1 MKTFRSARSMIA
13 VLTLI
18 GSTAA
23 CEDAAGLGEHAN
35 INRVLLTISGEPVT
49 IHLAGATGS
58 FTLDAGTHTVTAA
71 AYDPDGDR
79 LPLDDEYAL
88 VIGSSNQGVARFTSV
103 SNMSGTL
110 VTATGTTTLQV
121 RIDHDHG
128 AEFGPHSVPINVH

>member
-1 MKTFRSARSMIA
+1 MNRFRCVRSTIA
-13 VLTLI
+13 VLALL

-35 INRVLLTISGEPVT
+35 ISRVLLTISGEPVT
-49 IHLAGATGS
+49 IHLAGANGS
-58 FTLDAGTHTVTAA
+58 FTVDAGTHTVTAA

-79 LPLDDEYAL
+79 LPLDNEYQL
-88 VIGSSNQGVARFTSV
+88 VIASSNQGVARYTSV
-103 SNMSGTL
+103 SNLGGTL

-128 AEFGPHSVPINVH
+128 AEFGPHDVAITVR